1 MARVGVKDEP
11 ITYDDVKGVL
21 DASQTVVLN
30 SLDATCSRVAA
41 LSLASIDAFGLPVCT
56 NAYATGAGA
65 ATSAPPHTD
74 KQRVLVFQCFG
85 RKHWRVWRPP
95 DQSKRPET
103 DPLARGKGTDVLAF
117 DEFDD
122 EPVLDVTLRPGD
134 VLYVPAG
141 WPHTTDTLDCATDD
155 RCEEGGGGGTG
166 TVTVGTFGNRAL
178 QSTEIALVVILSPIV
193 LHFTRTGELTYQEII
208 NEMMEFAT

>member
-1 MARVGVKDEP
+1 MAPGSDVRDDLTAAAKVRDALEALKPALITAWDDDDAVLVEGIDAFDGWFGLKELEAACNNGEVREAGRGVLGAGGAWQMARVGVKDEP

-85 RKHWRVWRPP
+85 RSTGGCGGRLIN
-95 DQSKRPET
+95 QSGRRRT
-103 DPLARGKGTDVLAF
+103 RSRAARARTSS
-117 DEFDD
+117 
-122 EPVLDVTLRPGD
+122 
-134 VLYVPAG
+134 
-141 WPHTTDTLDCATDD
+141 
-155 RCEEGGGGGTG
+155 
-166 TVTVGTFGNRAL
+166 AL
-178 QSTEIALVVILSPIV
+178 MNSMTSPS
-193 LHFTRTGELTYQEII
+193 
-208 NEMMEFAT
+208 